1 MSSKQANS
9 PHALLSQPTELD
21 TLRERQVDFQN
32 TLDIEKIKLRNKFR
46 NCDEAFMNGPE
57 QIDVKIQRYTSCILG
72 LDPPDVQSREGWW
85 NFISPD
91 AANIGVSIARGL
103 NVGNALS

>member
-1 MSSKQANS
+1 MASKEENNS
-9 PHALLSQPTELD
+9 LVQPSELEI
-21 TLRERQVDFQN
+21 LRQLQVDLQN
-32 TLDIEKIKLRNKFR
+32 SLNIEKIKYRNNFR
-46 NCDEAFMNGPE
+46 HCDEAFLNTPD
-57 QIDVKIQRYTSCILG
+57 QVDVKIQRYTNCILG
-72 LDPPDVQSREGWW
+72 LDPSDVQSREGWW